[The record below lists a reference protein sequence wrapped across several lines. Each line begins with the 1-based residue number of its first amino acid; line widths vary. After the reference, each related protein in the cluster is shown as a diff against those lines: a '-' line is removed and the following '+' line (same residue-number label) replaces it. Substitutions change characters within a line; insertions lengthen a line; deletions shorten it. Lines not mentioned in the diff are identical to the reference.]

1 VALRETKRVLVI
13 TDSIGKYLEDIWY
26 MELVAVRGAR
36 INSMKTMIKNKEIN
50 LSLYSH
56 IIIHLGT
63 NDIVNSTTDKI
74 IADESSCILLIKS
87 TDSLVNIFIS
97 SILPRPVDFNYT
109 GPKCK
114 SINLLICKI
123 CSQYN
128 VHFIPSYK
136 IFFNK
141 AIPVRSLYAINDGG
155 LHLNEAG
162 QYELRRCFQHAINH
176 M

>member
-1 VALRETKRVLVI
+1 
-13 TDSIGKYLEDIWY
+13 
-26 MELVAVRGAR
+26 M
-36 INSMKTMIKNKEIN
+36 
-50 LSLYSH
+50 SLYSH

-63 NDIVNSTTDKI
+63 NDVVNSTTDKI
-74 IADESSCILLIKS
+74 IADFRELILLIKS
-87 TDSLVNIFIS
+87 TDSLVKIFIS
-97 SILPRPVDFNYT
+97 SILPRPVEINYT

-114 SINLLICKI
+114 SINLLLCKI

-128 VHFIPSYK
+128 VHFIRPYK
-136 IFFNK
+136 RFKKK
-141 AIPVRSLYAINDGG
+141 ALPVRSLHAIKDGG

>member
-1 VALRETKRVLVI
+1 MVLRETKRVLVI

-63 NDIVNSTTDKI
+63 DDVNSTTDKI
-74 IADESSCILLIKS
+74 IADFRELILLIKS
-87 TDSLVNIFIS
+87 TDSLVKIFIS

-109 GPKCK
+109 GP
-114 SINLLICKI
+114 I
-123 CSQYN
+123 
-128 VHFIPSYK
+128 
-136 IFFNK
+136 
-141 AIPVRSLYAINDGG
+141 
-155 LHLNEAG
+155 
-162 QYELRRCFQHAINH
+162 
-176 M
+176 